1 MWCIRRKAIS
11 PYCQPPSN
19 VLYYIS
25 TTTSA
30 VSAVFGGFYA
40 DFRKKDTPEAA
51 IRSLVIQLSRQG
63 IGTARADSAGRT
75 MLTLVGETWT
85 LDEQRLLA
93 LPYVAEV
100 KRLTPVWRL
109 ASRQTHPEDTV
120 VSVGDAQIGKGFC
133 LMAGPC
139 AVESALQMQGVAR
152 AVKAAGGLVLRGGAY
167 KPRTSPYAFQGFGA
181 PALELLAQTGREV
194 GLPTVSEITDA
205 AQLPQFEQV
214 DMLQVGARNMQN
226 YELLRAL
233 GQQSKPVL
241 LKRAVGATVEELLQ
255 SAEYIL
261 AGGNPNVVLCERGVR
276 SFSKTSRAALDV
288 SAIPVL
294 KRMTHLPVIVD
305 PSHAAGEAAL
315 VPPLA
320 LAAVAAGADGLLIE
334 VHDRPA
340 AALSDAAQSL
350 SCTAFAELAEKIK
363 RYAKPSKR
371 DHRHSCRKTIHRRI
385 PSCPCSCYRYRKA
398 HQGVETGS
406 DGFCRRHHSRQYQHA
421 LENVYVYIH
430 EMDPENVRKTA
441 PIVRIDW
448 TTIPDRTQQAKNAIM
463 TALSDKLAEIT
474 GENKMEINGI
484 LINDIPLACGMLGGI
499 SRADNCDW

>member
-1 MWCIRRKAIS
+1 MLIFI
-11 PYCQPPSN
+11 
-19 VLYYIS
+19 
-25 TTTSA
+25 
-30 VSAVFGGFYA
+30 
-40 DFRKKDTPEAA
+40 KKDTPEAA

-288 SAIPVL
+288 SVIPVL

-363 RYAKPSKR
+363 K
-371 DHRHSCRKTIHRRI
+371 
-385 PSCPCSCYRYRKA
+385 
-398 HQGVETGS
+398 
-406 DGFCRRHHSRQYQHA
+406 
-421 LENVYVYIH
+421 
-430 EMDPENVRKTA
+430 VRE
-441 PIVRIDW
+441 
-448 TTIPDRTQQAKNAIM
+448 AIE
-463 TALSDKLAEIT
+463 A
-474 GENKMEINGI
+474 
-484 LINDIPLACGMLGGI
+484 
-499 SRADNCDW
+499 

>member
-1 MWCIRRKAIS
+1 MLIF
-11 PYCQPPSN
+11 
-19 VLYYIS
+19 V
-25 TTTSA
+25 
-30 VSAVFGGFYA
+30 
-40 DFRKKDTPEAA
+40 KKDTPEAA

-120 VSVGDAQIGKGFC
+120 VSVGDAQIGKDFC

-288 SAIPVL
+288 SVIPVL

-305 PSHAAGEAAL
+305 PSHAAGEVAL

-363 RYAKPSKR
+363 K
-371 DHRHSCRKTIHRRI
+371 
-385 PSCPCSCYRYRKA
+385 
-398 HQGVETGS
+398 
-406 DGFCRRHHSRQYQHA
+406 
-421 LENVYVYIH
+421 
-430 EMDPENVRKTA
+430 VRE
-441 PIVRIDW
+441 
-448 TTIPDRTQQAKNAIM
+448 AIE
-463 TALSDKLAEIT
+463 A
-474 GENKMEINGI
+474 
-484 LINDIPLACGMLGGI
+484 
-499 SRADNCDW
+499 

>member
-1 MWCIRRKAIS
+1 MLIF
-11 PYCQPPSN
+11 
-19 VLYYIS
+19 V
-25 TTTSA
+25 
-30 VSAVFGGFYA
+30 
-40 DFRKKDTPEAA
+40 KKDTPEAA

-120 VSVGDAQIGKGFC
+120 VSAGDAQIGKGFC

-233 GQQSKPVL
+233 GQRSKPVL

-363 RYAKPSKR
+363 K
-371 DHRHSCRKTIHRRI
+371 
-385 PSCPCSCYRYRKA
+385 
-398 HQGVETGS
+398 
-406 DGFCRRHHSRQYQHA
+406 
-421 LENVYVYIH
+421 
-430 EMDPENVRKTA
+430 VRE
-441 PIVRIDW
+441 
-448 TTIPDRTQQAKNAIM
+448 AIE
-463 TALSDKLAEIT
+463 A
-474 GENKMEINGI
+474 
-484 LINDIPLACGMLGGI
+484 
-499 SRADNCDW
+499 

>member
-1 MWCIRRKAIS
+1 MLIF
-11 PYCQPPSN
+11 
-19 VLYYIS
+19 V
-25 TTTSA
+25 
-30 VSAVFGGFYA
+30 
-40 DFRKKDTPEAA
+40 KKDTPEAA

-93 LPYVAEV
+93 LPYVAEA

-363 RYAKPSKR
+363 K
-371 DHRHSCRKTIHRRI
+371 
-385 PSCPCSCYRYRKA
+385 
-398 HQGVETGS
+398 
-406 DGFCRRHHSRQYQHA
+406 
-421 LENVYVYIH
+421 
-430 EMDPENVRKTA
+430 VRE
-441 PIVRIDW
+441 
-448 TTIPDRTQQAKNAIM
+448 AIE
-463 TALSDKLAEIT
+463 A
-474 GENKMEINGI
+474 
-484 LINDIPLACGMLGGI
+484 
-499 SRADNCDW
+499 

>member
-1 MWCIRRKAIS
+1 MLIF
-11 PYCQPPSN
+11 
-19 VLYYIS
+19 V
-25 TTTSA
+25 
-30 VSAVFGGFYA
+30 
-40 DFRKKDTPEAA
+40 KKDTPEAA

-320 LAAVAAGADGLLIE
+320 LAAVAAGADGLLSE

-363 RYAKPSKR
+363 K
-371 DHRHSCRKTIHRRI
+371 
-385 PSCPCSCYRYRKA
+385 
-398 HQGVETGS
+398 
-406 DGFCRRHHSRQYQHA
+406 
-421 LENVYVYIH
+421 
-430 EMDPENVRKTA
+430 VRE
-441 PIVRIDW
+441 
-448 TTIPDRTQQAKNAIM
+448 AIE
-463 TALSDKLAEIT
+463 A
-474 GENKMEINGI
+474 
-484 LINDIPLACGMLGGI
+484 
-499 SRADNCDW
+499 

>member
-1 MWCIRRKAIS
+1 MLIF
-11 PYCQPPSN
+11 
-19 VLYYIS
+19 V
-25 TTTSA
+25 
-30 VSAVFGGFYA
+30 
-40 DFRKKDTPEAA
+40 KKDTPEAA

-75 MLTLVGETWT
+75 MLTLVGETWA

-120 VSVGDAQIGKGFC
+120 VSVGDAQIGKDFC

-181 PALELLAQTGREV
+181 PALELLAQTGKEM

-233 GQQSKPVL
+233 GAQSKPVL

-261 AGGNPNVVLCERGVR
+261 AGGNPNVVLCERGIR

-363 RYAKPSKR
+363 K
-371 DHRHSCRKTIHRRI
+371 
-385 PSCPCSCYRYRKA
+385 
-398 HQGVETGS
+398 
-406 DGFCRRHHSRQYQHA
+406 
-421 LENVYVYIH
+421 
-430 EMDPENVRKTA
+430 VRE
-441 PIVRIDW
+441 
-448 TTIPDRTQQAKNAIM
+448 AIE
-463 TALSDKLAEIT
+463 S
-474 GENKMEINGI
+474 
-484 LINDIPLACGMLGGI
+484 
-499 SRADNCDW
+499 

>member
-1 MWCIRRKAIS
+1 MLIF
-11 PYCQPPSN
+11 
-19 VLYYIS
+19 V
-25 TTTSA
+25 
-30 VSAVFGGFYA
+30 
-40 DFRKKDTPEAA
+40 KKDTPEAA

-181 PALELLAQTGREV
+181 PALELLAQTGKEV

-363 RYAKPSKR
+363 KVREA
-371 DHRHSCRKTIHRRI
+371 I
-385 PSCPCSCYRYRKA
+385 KA
-398 HQGVETGS
+398 
-406 DGFCRRHHSRQYQHA
+406 
-421 LENVYVYIH
+421 
-430 EMDPENVRKTA
+430 
-441 PIVRIDW
+441 
-448 TTIPDRTQQAKNAIM
+448 
-463 TALSDKLAEIT
+463 
-474 GENKMEINGI
+474 
-484 LINDIPLACGMLGGI
+484 
-499 SRADNCDW
+499 

>member
-1 MWCIRRKAIS
+1 MLIF
-11 PYCQPPSN
+11 
-19 VLYYIS
+19 V
-25 TTTSA
+25 
-30 VSAVFGGFYA
+30 
-40 DFRKKDTPEAA
+40 KKDTPEAA
-51 IRSLVIQLSRQG
+51 IRSLVSQLSRQG

-363 RYAKPSKR
+363 K
-371 DHRHSCRKTIHRRI
+371 
-385 PSCPCSCYRYRKA
+385 
-398 HQGVETGS
+398 
-406 DGFCRRHHSRQYQHA
+406 
-421 LENVYVYIH
+421 
-430 EMDPENVRKTA
+430 VRE
-441 PIVRIDW
+441 
-448 TTIPDRTQQAKNAIM
+448 AIE
-463 TALSDKLAEIT
+463 A
-474 GENKMEINGI
+474 
-484 LINDIPLACGMLGGI
+484 
-499 SRADNCDW
+499 

>member
-1 MWCIRRKAIS
+1 MLIF
-11 PYCQPPSN
+11 
-19 VLYYIS
+19 V
-25 TTTSA
+25 
-30 VSAVFGGFYA
+30 
-40 DFRKKDTPEAA
+40 KKDTPEAA

-305 PSHAAGEAAL
+305 PSHAVGEAAL

-363 RYAKPSKR
+363 K
-371 DHRHSCRKTIHRRI
+371 
-385 PSCPCSCYRYRKA
+385 
-398 HQGVETGS
+398 
-406 DGFCRRHHSRQYQHA
+406 
-421 LENVYVYIH
+421 
-430 EMDPENVRKTA
+430 VRE
-441 PIVRIDW
+441 
-448 TTIPDRTQQAKNAIM
+448 AIE
-463 TALSDKLAEIT
+463 A
-474 GENKMEINGI
+474 
-484 LINDIPLACGMLGGI
+484 
-499 SRADNCDW
+499 

>member
-1 MWCIRRKAIS
+1 MLIF
-11 PYCQPPSN
+11 
-19 VLYYIS
+19 V
-25 TTTSA
+25 
-30 VSAVFGGFYA
+30 
-40 DFRKKDTPEAA
+40 KKDTPEAA

-167 KPRTSPYAFQGFGA
+167 KPRTSPYAVQGFGA

-261 AGGNPNVVLCERGVR
+261 VGGNPNVVLCERGVR

-363 RYAKPSKR
+363 KVRE
-371 DHRHSCRKTIHRRI
+371 TIE
-385 PSCPCSCYRYRKA
+385 A
-398 HQGVETGS
+398 
-406 DGFCRRHHSRQYQHA
+406 
-421 LENVYVYIH
+421 
-430 EMDPENVRKTA
+430 
-441 PIVRIDW
+441 
-448 TTIPDRTQQAKNAIM
+448 
-463 TALSDKLAEIT
+463 
-474 GENKMEINGI
+474 
-484 LINDIPLACGMLGGI
+484 
-499 SRADNCDW
+499 

>member
-1 MWCIRRKAIS
+1 MLIF
-11 PYCQPPSN
+11 
-19 VLYYIS
+19 V
-25 TTTSA
+25 
-30 VSAVFGGFYA
+30 
-40 DFRKKDTPEAA
+40 KKDTPEAA
-51 IRSLVIQLSRQG
+51 IRSLVIQLRRQG
-63 IGTARADSAGRT
+63 IGAARADSAGRT
-75 MLTLVGETWT
+75 MLTMVGETWT

-363 RYAKPSKR
+363 K
-371 DHRHSCRKTIHRRI
+371 
-385 PSCPCSCYRYRKA
+385 
-398 HQGVETGS
+398 
-406 DGFCRRHHSRQYQHA
+406 
-421 LENVYVYIH
+421 
-430 EMDPENVRKTA
+430 VRE
-441 PIVRIDW
+441 
-448 TTIPDRTQQAKNAIM
+448 AIE
-463 TALSDKLAEIT
+463 A
-474 GENKMEINGI
+474 
-484 LINDIPLACGMLGGI
+484 
-499 SRADNCDW
+499 

>member
-1 MWCIRRKAIS
+1 MLIF
-11 PYCQPPSN
+11 
-19 VLYYIS
+19 V
-25 TTTSA
+25 
-30 VSAVFGGFYA
+30 
-40 DFRKKDTPEAA
+40 KKDTPEAA

-255 SAEYIL
+255 AAEYIL
-261 AGGNPNVVLCERGVR
+261 AGGNPNVALCERGVR

-363 RYAKPSKR
+363 K
-371 DHRHSCRKTIHRRI
+371 
-385 PSCPCSCYRYRKA
+385 
-398 HQGVETGS
+398 
-406 DGFCRRHHSRQYQHA
+406 
-421 LENVYVYIH
+421 
-430 EMDPENVRKTA
+430 VRE
-441 PIVRIDW
+441 
-448 TTIPDRTQQAKNAIM
+448 AIE
-463 TALSDKLAEIT
+463 A
-474 GENKMEINGI
+474 
-484 LINDIPLACGMLGGI
+484 
-499 SRADNCDW
+499 

>member
-1 MWCIRRKAIS
+1 MLIF
-11 PYCQPPSN
+11 
-19 VLYYIS
+19 V
-25 TTTSA
+25 
-30 VSAVFGGFYA
+30 
-40 DFRKKDTPEAA
+40 KKDTPEAA

-305 PSHAAGEAAL
+305 PSHAAGRADL
-315 VPPLA
+315 VEPLA
-320 LAAVAAGADGLLIE
+320 LAAVAAGADGLLVE

-340 AALSDAAQSL
+340 
-350 SCTAFAELAEKIK
+350 
-363 RYAKPSKR
+363 
-371 DHRHSCRKTIHRRI
+371 
-385 PSCPCSCYRYRKA
+385 
-398 HQGVETGS
+398 
-406 DGFCRRHHSRQYQHA
+406 
-421 LENVYVYIH
+421 
-430 EMDPENVRKTA
+430 
-441 PIVRIDW
+441 
-448 TTIPDRTQQAKNAIM
+448 
-463 TALSDKLAEIT
+463 TALSDGAQALTPAQLTQLAEKT
-474 GENKMEINGI
+474 AR
-484 LINDIPLACGMLGGI
+484 L
-499 SRADNCDW
+499 RAALE

>member
-1 MWCIRRKAIS
+1 MLIF
-11 PYCQPPSN
+11 
-19 VLYYIS
+19 V
-25 TTTSA
+25 
-30 VSAVFGGFYA
+30 
-40 DFRKKDTPEAA
+40 KKDTPEAA

-75 MLTLVGETWT
+75 MLTLVGGTWT

-288 SAIPVL
+288 SVIPVL

-363 RYAKPSKR
+363 K
-371 DHRHSCRKTIHRRI
+371 
-385 PSCPCSCYRYRKA
+385 
-398 HQGVETGS
+398 
-406 DGFCRRHHSRQYQHA
+406 
-421 LENVYVYIH
+421 
-430 EMDPENVRKTA
+430 VRE
-441 PIVRIDW
+441 
-448 TTIPDRTQQAKNAIM
+448 AIE
-463 TALSDKLAEIT
+463 A
-474 GENKMEINGI
+474 
-484 LINDIPLACGMLGGI
+484 
-499 SRADNCDW
+499 

>member
-1 MWCIRRKAIS
+1 MLIF
-11 PYCQPPSN
+11 
-19 VLYYIS
+19 V
-25 TTTSA
+25 
-30 VSAVFGGFYA
+30 
-40 DFRKKDTPEAA
+40 KKDTPEAA

-181 PALELLAQTGREV
+181 PALELLAQTRREV

-363 RYAKPSKR
+363 K
-371 DHRHSCRKTIHRRI
+371 
-385 PSCPCSCYRYRKA
+385 
-398 HQGVETGS
+398 
-406 DGFCRRHHSRQYQHA
+406 
-421 LENVYVYIH
+421 
-430 EMDPENVRKTA
+430 VRE
-441 PIVRIDW
+441 
-448 TTIPDRTQQAKNAIM
+448 AIE
-463 TALSDKLAEIT
+463 A
-474 GENKMEINGI
+474 
-484 LINDIPLACGMLGGI
+484 
-499 SRADNCDW
+499 

>member
-1 MWCIRRKAIS
+1 MLIF
-11 PYCQPPSN
+11 
-19 VLYYIS
+19 V
-25 TTTSA
+25 
-30 VSAVFGGFYA
+30 
-40 DFRKKDTPEAA
+40 KKDTPEAA

-100 KRLTPVWRL
+100 KRLTPAWRL

-120 VSVGDAQIGKGFC
+120 VSVGDAQIGKDFC

-205 AQLPQFEQV
+205 AQLPQFKQV

-261 AGGNPNVVLCERGVR
+261 AGGNPNVVLCERGIR
-276 SFSKTSRAALDV
+276 SFSKTSRAALDI

-294 KRMTHLPVIVD
+294 KQMTHLPVIVD
-305 PSHAAGEAAL
+305 PSHAAGSSEL
-315 VPPLA
+315 VAPLA
-320 LAAVAAGADGLLIE
+320 LAAVAAGADGLMIE

-350 SCTAFAELAEKIK
+350 SCTAFAELAEKI
-363 RYAKPSKR
+363 AK
-371 DHRHSCRKTIHRRI
+371 
-385 PSCPCSCYRYRKA
+385 
-398 HQGVETGS
+398 V
-406 DGFCRRHHSRQYQHA
+406 RQ
-421 LENVYVYIH
+421 
-430 EMDPENVRKTA
+430 
-441 PIVRIDW
+441 
-448 TTIPDRTQQAKNAIM
+448 AI
-463 TALSDKLAEIT
+463 E
-474 GENKMEINGI
+474 G
-484 LINDIPLACGMLGGI
+484 
-499 SRADNCDW
+499 

>member
-1 MWCIRRKAIS
+1 MLIF
-11 PYCQPPSN
+11 
-19 VLYYIS
+19 V
-25 TTTSA
+25 
-30 VSAVFGGFYA
+30 
-40 DFRKKDTPEAA
+40 KKDTPEAA

-85 LDEQRLLA
+85 LDAQRLLA

-241 LKRAVGATVEELLQ
+241 LKRAMGATVEELLQ

-363 RYAKPSKR
+363 K
-371 DHRHSCRKTIHRRI
+371 
-385 PSCPCSCYRYRKA
+385 
-398 HQGVETGS
+398 
-406 DGFCRRHHSRQYQHA
+406 
-421 LENVYVYIH
+421 
-430 EMDPENVRKTA
+430 VRE
-441 PIVRIDW
+441 
-448 TTIPDRTQQAKNAIM
+448 AIE
-463 TALSDKLAEIT
+463 A
-474 GENKMEINGI
+474 
-484 LINDIPLACGMLGGI
+484 
-499 SRADNCDW
+499 

>member
-1 MWCIRRKAIS
+1 MLIF
-11 PYCQPPSN
+11 
-19 VLYYIS
+19 V
-25 TTTSA
+25 
-30 VSAVFGGFYA
+30 
-40 DFRKKDTPEAA
+40 KKDTPEAA

-120 VSVGDAQIGKGFC
+120 VSGGDAQIGKDFC

-363 RYAKPSKR
+363 K
-371 DHRHSCRKTIHRRI
+371 
-385 PSCPCSCYRYRKA
+385 
-398 HQGVETGS
+398 
-406 DGFCRRHHSRQYQHA
+406 
-421 LENVYVYIH
+421 
-430 EMDPENVRKTA
+430 VRE
-441 PIVRIDW
+441 
-448 TTIPDRTQQAKNAIM
+448 AIE
-463 TALSDKLAEIT
+463 A
-474 GENKMEINGI
+474 
-484 LINDIPLACGMLGGI
+484 
-499 SRADNCDW
+499 

>member
-1 MWCIRRKAIS
+1 MLIF
-11 PYCQPPSN
+11 
-19 VLYYIS
+19 V
-25 TTTSA
+25 
-30 VSAVFGGFYA
+30 
-40 DFRKKDTPEAA
+40 KKDTPEAA

-85 LDEQRLLA
+85 LDEQRLLP

-120 VSVGDAQIGKGFC
+120 VSAGDAQIGKGFC

-288 SAIPVL
+288 SVIPVL

-363 RYAKPSKR
+363 K
-371 DHRHSCRKTIHRRI
+371 
-385 PSCPCSCYRYRKA
+385 
-398 HQGVETGS
+398 
-406 DGFCRRHHSRQYQHA
+406 
-421 LENVYVYIH
+421 
-430 EMDPENVRKTA
+430 VRE
-441 PIVRIDW
+441 
-448 TTIPDRTQQAKNAIM
+448 AIE
-463 TALSDKLAEIT
+463 A
-474 GENKMEINGI
+474 
-484 LINDIPLACGMLGGI
+484 
-499 SRADNCDW
+499 

>member
-1 MWCIRRKAIS
+1 MLIF
-11 PYCQPPSN
+11 
-19 VLYYIS
+19 V
-25 TTTSA
+25 
-30 VSAVFGGFYA
+30 
-40 DFRKKDTPEAA
+40 KKDTPEAA

-288 SAIPVL
+288 SVIPVL
-294 KRMTHLPVIVD
+294 KRMTHLPLIVD

-363 RYAKPSKR
+363 K
-371 DHRHSCRKTIHRRI
+371 
-385 PSCPCSCYRYRKA
+385 
-398 HQGVETGS
+398 
-406 DGFCRRHHSRQYQHA
+406 
-421 LENVYVYIH
+421 
-430 EMDPENVRKTA
+430 VRE
-441 PIVRIDW
+441 
-448 TTIPDRTQQAKNAIM
+448 AIE
-463 TALSDKLAEIT
+463 A
-474 GENKMEINGI
+474 
-484 LINDIPLACGMLGGI
+484 
-499 SRADNCDW
+499 

>member
-1 MWCIRRKAIS
+1 MLIF
-11 PYCQPPSN
+11 
-19 VLYYIS
+19 V
-25 TTTSA
+25 
-30 VSAVFGGFYA
+30 
-40 DFRKKDTPEAA
+40 KKDTPEAA

-214 DMLQVGARNMQN
+214 DMLQVSARNMQN

-305 PSHAAGEAAL
+305 PSHAAGSAAL

-340 AALSDAAQSL
+340 AALSDPAQSM
-350 SCTAFAELAEKIK
+350 SCTAFAELAEKLK
-363 RYAKPSKR
+363 K
-371 DHRHSCRKTIHRRI
+371 
-385 PSCPCSCYRYRKA
+385 
-398 HQGVETGS
+398 V
-406 DGFCRRHHSRQYQHA
+406 RQ
-421 LENVYVYIH
+421 
-430 EMDPENVRKTA
+430 
-441 PIVRIDW
+441 
-448 TTIPDRTQQAKNAIM
+448 AI
-463 TALSDKLAEIT
+463 
-474 GENKMEINGI
+474 GE
-484 LINDIPLACGMLGGI
+484 
-499 SRADNCDW
+499 

>member
-1 MWCIRRKAIS
+1 MLIF
-11 PYCQPPSN
+11 
-19 VLYYIS
+19 V
-25 TTTSA
+25 
-30 VSAVFGGFYA
+30 
-40 DFRKKDTPEAA
+40 KKDTPEAA
-51 IRSLVIQLSRQG
+51 IQSLVIQLSRQG

-288 SAIPVL
+288 SVIPVL

-363 RYAKPSKR
+363 KVRE
-371 DHRHSCRKTIHRRI
+371 TIE
-385 PSCPCSCYRYRKA
+385 A
-398 HQGVETGS
+398 
-406 DGFCRRHHSRQYQHA
+406 
-421 LENVYVYIH
+421 
-430 EMDPENVRKTA
+430 
-441 PIVRIDW
+441 
-448 TTIPDRTQQAKNAIM
+448 
-463 TALSDKLAEIT
+463 
-474 GENKMEINGI
+474 
-484 LINDIPLACGMLGGI
+484 
-499 SRADNCDW
+499 

>member
-1 MWCIRRKAIS
+1 MLIF
-11 PYCQPPSN
+11 
-19 VLYYIS
+19 V
-25 TTTSA
+25 
-30 VSAVFGGFYA
+30 
-40 DFRKKDTPEAA
+40 KKDTPEAA

-109 ASRQTHPEDTV
+109 VSRQTHPEDTV

-288 SAIPVL
+288 SVIPVL

-363 RYAKPSKR
+363 K
-371 DHRHSCRKTIHRRI
+371 
-385 PSCPCSCYRYRKA
+385 
-398 HQGVETGS
+398 
-406 DGFCRRHHSRQYQHA
+406 
-421 LENVYVYIH
+421 
-430 EMDPENVRKTA
+430 VRE
-441 PIVRIDW
+441 
-448 TTIPDRTQQAKNAIM
+448 AIE
-463 TALSDKLAEIT
+463 A
-474 GENKMEINGI
+474 
-484 LINDIPLACGMLGGI
+484 
-499 SRADNCDW
+499 

>member
-1 MWCIRRKAIS
+1 MLIF
-11 PYCQPPSN
+11 
-19 VLYYIS
+19 V
-25 TTTSA
+25 
-30 VSAVFGGFYA
+30 
-40 DFRKKDTPEAA
+40 KKNTPEAA

-109 ASRQTHPEDTV
+109 ASRPTHPEDTV
-120 VSVGDAQIGKGFC
+120 VSVGDAQIGKDFC

-363 RYAKPSKR
+363 K
-371 DHRHSCRKTIHRRI
+371 
-385 PSCPCSCYRYRKA
+385 
-398 HQGVETGS
+398 
-406 DGFCRRHHSRQYQHA
+406 
-421 LENVYVYIH
+421 
-430 EMDPENVRKTA
+430 VRE
-441 PIVRIDW
+441 
-448 TTIPDRTQQAKNAIM
+448 AIE
-463 TALSDKLAEIT
+463 A
-474 GENKMEINGI
+474 
-484 LINDIPLACGMLGGI
+484 
-499 SRADNCDW
+499 

>member
-1 MWCIRRKAIS
+1 MLIF
-11 PYCQPPSN
+11 
-19 VLYYIS
+19 V
-25 TTTSA
+25 
-30 VSAVFGGFYA
+30 
-40 DFRKKDTPEAA
+40 KKDTPEAA

-85 LDEQRLLA
+85 LDGQRLLA
-93 LPYVAEV
+93 LPYVVEV

-181 PALELLAQTGREV
+181 PALELLAQTEV

-261 AGGNPNVVLCERGVR
+261 VGGNPNVVLCERGVR

-363 RYAKPSKR
+363 K
-371 DHRHSCRKTIHRRI
+371 
-385 PSCPCSCYRYRKA
+385 
-398 HQGVETGS
+398 
-406 DGFCRRHHSRQYQHA
+406 
-421 LENVYVYIH
+421 
-430 EMDPENVRKTA
+430 VRE
-441 PIVRIDW
+441 
-448 TTIPDRTQQAKNAIM
+448 AIE
-463 TALSDKLAEIT
+463 A
-474 GENKMEINGI
+474 
-484 LINDIPLACGMLGGI
+484 
-499 SRADNCDW
+499 

>member
-1 MWCIRRKAIS
+1 MLIF
-11 PYCQPPSN
+11 
-19 VLYYIS
+19 V
-25 TTTSA
+25 
-30 VSAVFGGFYA
+30 
-40 DFRKKDTPEAA
+40 KKDTPEAA

-109 ASRQTHPEDTV
+109 ASRQTHTEDTV
-120 VSVGDAQIGKGFC
+120 GSVGDAQIGKGFC

-363 RYAKPSKR
+363 K
-371 DHRHSCRKTIHRRI
+371 
-385 PSCPCSCYRYRKA
+385 
-398 HQGVETGS
+398 
-406 DGFCRRHHSRQYQHA
+406 
-421 LENVYVYIH
+421 
-430 EMDPENVRKTA
+430 VRE
-441 PIVRIDW
+441 
-448 TTIPDRTQQAKNAIM
+448 AIE
-463 TALSDKLAEIT
+463 A
-474 GENKMEINGI
+474 
-484 LINDIPLACGMLGGI
+484 
-499 SRADNCDW
+499 

>member
-1 MWCIRRKAIS
+1 MLIF
-11 PYCQPPSN
+11 
-19 VLYYIS
+19 V
-25 TTTSA
+25 
-30 VSAVFGGFYA
+30 
-40 DFRKKDTPEAA
+40 KKDTPEAA

-120 VSVGDAQIGKGFC
+120 VSAGDAQIGKGFC

-139 AVESALQMQGVAR
+139 AVESALQMQSVAR

-288 SAIPVL
+288 SVIPVL

-363 RYAKPSKR
+363 K
-371 DHRHSCRKTIHRRI
+371 
-385 PSCPCSCYRYRKA
+385 
-398 HQGVETGS
+398 
-406 DGFCRRHHSRQYQHA
+406 
-421 LENVYVYIH
+421 
-430 EMDPENVRKTA
+430 VRE
-441 PIVRIDW
+441 
-448 TTIPDRTQQAKNAIM
+448 AIE
-463 TALSDKLAEIT
+463 A
-474 GENKMEINGI
+474 
-484 LINDIPLACGMLGGI
+484 
-499 SRADNCDW
+499 

>member
-1 MWCIRRKAIS
+1 MLIF
-11 PYCQPPSN
+11 
-19 VLYYIS
+19 V
-25 TTTSA
+25 
-30 VSAVFGGFYA
+30 
-40 DFRKKDTPEAA
+40 KKNTPEAA

-350 SCTAFAELAEKIK
+350 SCIAFAELAEKIK
-363 RYAKPSKR
+363 K
-371 DHRHSCRKTIHRRI
+371 
-385 PSCPCSCYRYRKA
+385 
-398 HQGVETGS
+398 
-406 DGFCRRHHSRQYQHA
+406 
-421 LENVYVYIH
+421 
-430 EMDPENVRKTA
+430 VRE
-441 PIVRIDW
+441 
-448 TTIPDRTQQAKNAIM
+448 AIE
-463 TALSDKLAEIT
+463 A
-474 GENKMEINGI
+474 
-484 LINDIPLACGMLGGI
+484 
-499 SRADNCDW
+499 

>member
-1 MWCIRRKAIS
+1 M
-11 PYCQPPSN
+11 
-19 VLYYIS
+19 L
-25 TTTSA
+25 
-30 VSAVFGGFYA
+30 VFMKHDA
-40 DFRKKDTPEAA
+40 PEPA

-63 IGTARADSAGRT
+63 IGAARADVNGQAL
-75 MLTLVGETWT
+75 LTLLGPTWT

-100 KRLTPVWRL
+100 KRLTSPWRL
-109 ASRQTHPEDTV
+109 ASRQPHPEDTV
-120 VSVGDAQIGKGFC
+120 VSVGGVQIGGGSFC

-139 AVESALQMQGVAR
+139 AVESALQMTSVAR
-152 AVKAAGGLVLRGGAY
+152 TVKAAGGQILRGGAY

-181 PALELLAQTGREV
+181 PALELLAQTGREA

-205 AQLPQFEQV
+205 AQLPQFAQV

-233 GQQSKPVL
+233 GAQPKPVL

-261 AGGNPNVVLCERGVR
+261 SGGNPNVVLCERGVR
-276 SFSKTSRAALDV
+276 SFSHTSRAALDV

-294 KRMTHLPVIVD
+294 KGMTHLPVIVD
-305 PSHAAGEAAL
+305 PSHAAGDAAL

-350 SCTAFAELAEKIK
+350 SCTAFAELAE
-363 RYAKPSKR
+363 
-371 DHRHSCRKTIHRRI
+371 RI
-385 PSCPCSCYRYRKA
+385 ERVRKA
-398 HQGVETGS
+398 VE
-406 DGFCRRHHSRQYQHA
+406 A
-421 LENVYVYIH
+421 
-430 EMDPENVRKTA
+430 
-441 PIVRIDW
+441 
-448 TTIPDRTQQAKNAIM
+448 
-463 TALSDKLAEIT
+463 
-474 GENKMEINGI
+474 
-484 LINDIPLACGMLGGI
+484 
-499 SRADNCDW
+499 

>member
-1 MWCIRRKAIS
+1 MLIF
-11 PYCQPPSN
+11 
-19 VLYYIS
+19 V
-25 TTTSA
+25 
-30 VSAVFGGFYA
+30 
-40 DFRKKDTPEAA
+40 KKDTPEAA

-194 GLPTVSEITDA
+194 GLPTVLEITDA

-261 AGGNPNVVLCERGVR
+261 VGGNPNVVLCERGVR

-363 RYAKPSKR
+363 KVRE
-371 DHRHSCRKTIHRRI
+371 TIE
-385 PSCPCSCYRYRKA
+385 A
-398 HQGVETGS
+398 
-406 DGFCRRHHSRQYQHA
+406 
-421 LENVYVYIH
+421 
-430 EMDPENVRKTA
+430 
-441 PIVRIDW
+441 
-448 TTIPDRTQQAKNAIM
+448 
-463 TALSDKLAEIT
+463 
-474 GENKMEINGI
+474 
-484 LINDIPLACGMLGGI
+484 
-499 SRADNCDW
+499 

>member
-1 MWCIRRKAIS
+1 MLIF
-11 PYCQPPSN
+11 
-19 VLYYIS
+19 V
-25 TTTSA
+25 
-30 VSAVFGGFYA
+30 
-40 DFRKKDTPEAA
+40 KKDMPEAA

-363 RYAKPSKR
+363 K
-371 DHRHSCRKTIHRRI
+371 
-385 PSCPCSCYRYRKA
+385 
-398 HQGVETGS
+398 
-406 DGFCRRHHSRQYQHA
+406 
-421 LENVYVYIH
+421 
-430 EMDPENVRKTA
+430 VRE
-441 PIVRIDW
+441 
-448 TTIPDRTQQAKNAIM
+448 AIE
-463 TALSDKLAEIT
+463 A
-474 GENKMEINGI
+474 
-484 LINDIPLACGMLGGI
+484 
-499 SRADNCDW
+499 

>member
-1 MWCIRRKAIS
+1 MLIF
-11 PYCQPPSN
+11 
-19 VLYYIS
+19 V
-25 TTTSA
+25 
-30 VSAVFGGFYA
+30 
-40 DFRKKDTPEAA
+40 KKDTPEAA

-109 ASRQTHPEDTV
+109 VSRQTHPEDTV
-120 VSVGDAQIGKGFC
+120 VSAGDAQIGKGFC

-288 SAIPVL
+288 SVIPVL

-363 RYAKPSKR
+363 K
-371 DHRHSCRKTIHRRI
+371 
-385 PSCPCSCYRYRKA
+385 
-398 HQGVETGS
+398 
-406 DGFCRRHHSRQYQHA
+406 
-421 LENVYVYIH
+421 
-430 EMDPENVRKTA
+430 VRE
-441 PIVRIDW
+441 
-448 TTIPDRTQQAKNAIM
+448 AIE
-463 TALSDKLAEIT
+463 A
-474 GENKMEINGI
+474 
-484 LINDIPLACGMLGGI
+484 
-499 SRADNCDW
+499 